1 MVELTT
7 IKIALENLHASPN
20 AITFFLTS
28 YKLGRSSIGQIAR
41 VTKMD
46 RSSAY
51 FAYQQLQELGL
62 MDEESKG
69 NRKVVWTREPKAVIA
84 RLRIEIRRMR
94 RQVEAIEESMPELL
108 AQYGSRNDRP
118 VLQVFTGIE
127 GLHQIMEDILSSSDF
142 ELLLMSNFEEE
153 DRVFSRKD
161 HDAFIKRRIVQN
173 ISLRLIVTD
182 SSEARNIQKAD
193 KANKRVTRIV
203 RGKAP
208 FENETYIY
216 GDKITMLSFN
226 EKTGII
232 GFIVQSKE
240 FANAQRWM
248 FEQIW
253 QQLKKI
259 HKP

>member
-1 MVELTT
+1 MVELTS
-7 IKIALENLHASPN
+7 IKSSLEELRVSPN
-20 AITFFLTS
+20 AVTFFLAS
-28 YKLGRSSIGQIAR
+28 YRLGRSSVGQVAK

-51 FAYQQLQELGL
+51 AAYQQLQGLGL
-62 MDEESKG
+62 MDEEEKG
-69 NRKVVWTREPKAVIA
+69 SRKIIWTREPKAIIA
-84 RLRIEIRRMR
+84 RLRTEIRRMR

-118 VLQVFTGIE
+118 VLQTFTGVE

-161 HDAFIKRRIVQN
+161 HDAFVMRRVTQDIV
-173 ISLRLIVTD
+173 LRLIAAD
-182 SSEARNIQKAD
+182 SPEARNIQKAD
-193 KANKRVTRIV
+193 KASKRETRIIK
-203 RGKAP
+203 GKAP

-216 GDKITMLSFN
+216 GDKIAMLSFN

-232 GFIVQSKE
+232 GFIVRSRE

-248 FEQIW
+248 FEQVW
-253 QQLKKI
+253 QQLRDDS
-259 HKP
+259 